1 MVEKK
6 RTVPLTAAVLQNFS
20 GQASETWKDENGI
33 DMYITYINLHNKSVI
48 SFSPGQANILPACF
62 NVNMQEPNC

>member
-1 MVEKK
+1 MAEKK
-6 RTVPLTAAVLQNFS
+6 ETVPLTAAVLQNFS

-48 SFSPGQANILPACF
+48 SFSTGQANIPLACI
-62 NVNMQEPNC
+62 NVNMLDPNC